1 MFTAKV
7 MQRYKERGR
16 KVYLSYE
23 ARTEEDSKRET
34 KRMPEE
40 SKEQNKKR
48 NKRQERR
55 EKETYIFQGRKV
67 IKSDKS

>member
-1 MFTAKV
+1 MKHVWITH
-7 MQRYKERGR
+7 
-16 KVYLSYE
+16 
-23 ARTEEDSKRET
+23 TEEDSRRET
-34 KRMPEE
+34 KRMLGVKKEE

-55 EKETYIFQGRKV
+55 EKERYIFQGRKV